1 MAAAEVE
8 AEELAREDA
17 AAIAEQPSLETIAP
31 GNTIDQRAAL
41 NRDIEEAPL
50 CTTILASTA
59 CVGSEDRLSLT
70 PPTTPRT
77 TSASSTAAS
86 APDATSMVATP
97 MNLRPS
103 LEVEAEE
110 IAVKAAAAPGPTAA
124 GKVGGRTWALNLGEA
139 RELLKA
145 FKASL
150 DDPDVQKTLKS
161 LEQRGGMNLK
171 KGKPMLIASLWN
183 PALEAHDFPQTDE
196 GYKQMTLGIQQHG
209 WNTHVRESAHEVE
222 RLGRMPEGSYFGIP
236 LPGQSGNAASPT
248 VEPTTPSPLAA
259 SPGPYDAEVLVRHAI
274 NDMQIK
280 ILVPRTATYLDVRTA
295 IACHTG
301 RNDIFEAGRLVRRK
315 DGKYASY
322 NDQDS
327 LGETRTVC
335 VLGVDLT
342 IAERKGNIDL
352 QAKEEQKKSDAE
364 EAAAQRLAEE
374 ERRKKEAED
383 KARKEAEIRAEAE
396 LAEKRTE

>member
-41 NRDIEEAPL
+41 NRDTEEAPL

-59 CVGSEDRLSLT
+59 CGGSEDTLCLT

-97 MNLRPS
+97 MNRRPS

-139 RELLKA
+139 KELLKA

-150 DDPDVQKTLKS
+150 DDPDAQKTLKS
-161 LEQRGGMNLK
+161 LEQRGGVHLK
-171 KGKPMLIASLWN
+171 G
-183 PALEAHDFPQTDE
+183 
-196 GYKQMTLGIQQHG
+196 
-209 WNTHVRESAHEVE
+209 
-222 RLGRMPEGSYFGIP
+222 
-236 LPGQSGNAASPT
+236 
-248 VEPTTPSPLAA
+248 
-259 SPGPYDAEVLVRHAI
+259 
-274 NDMQIK
+274 
-280 ILVPRTATYLDVRTA
+280 
-295 IACHTG
+295 
-301 RNDIFEAGRLVRRK
+301 
-315 DGKYASY
+315 
-322 NDQDS
+322 
-327 LGETRTVC
+327 
-335 VLGVDLT
+335 
-342 IAERKGNIDL
+342 
-352 QAKEEQKKSDAE
+352 
-364 EAAAQRLAEE
+364 
-374 ERRKKEAED
+374 
-383 KARKEAEIRAEAE
+383 
-396 LAEKRTE
+396 